1 MKNLAKLRNLKQKPP
16 KPDLNFTIDEDDH
29 LTEDPKPEEV
39 LKKSRLAKIKNIKLT
54 KWHYIITAVVVA
66 AIAVIL
72 VLVLT
77 SKSTVSPPP
86 KKVAKKVAVVAKP
99 VIYYSPLSGLAVTKA
114 QTQLPVT
121 GVMIENSD
129 EARPQS
135 GLSQAGV
142 VFEALAEGGITR
154 FLALFQ
160 EGNPSSIG
168 PIRSARPYF
177 IDWALGFDADYV
189 HVGGS
194 PDALSQIQSDNVKDI
209 NEFYYGNSFTRITT
223 REAPHNVYTSMSTL
237 QSLEQTLGYTSS
249 TFTPFP
255 RKADSPAKI
264 PTATNINFT
273 LSNSDFAV
281 NYTYDKTD
289 NSYLRSEGG
298 ATMVDA
304 NTNLQLEPKVV
315 IAIVVPWTDG
325 ALDSS
330 DAYYTVY
337 SDIGSNDAYIFQDGT
352 VIKGTWTKTT
362 PTSQITFTTSTGQVI
377 DLNRGQTWITAVDED
392 SAVSYSPPAS

>member
-1 MKNLAKLRNLKQKPP
+1 
-16 KPDLNFTIDEDDH
+16 
-29 LTEDPKPEEV
+29 
-39 LKKSRLAKIKNIKLT
+39 
-54 KWHYIITAVVVA
+54 
-66 AIAVIL
+66 
-72 VLVLT
+72 
-77 SKSTVSPPP
+77 
-86 KKVAKKVAVVAKP
+86 
-99 VIYYSPLSGLAVTKA
+99 
-114 QTQLPVT
+114 
-121 GVMIENSD
+121 
-129 EARPQS
+129 
-135 GLSQAGV
+135 
-142 VFEALAEGGITR
+142 
-154 FLALFQ
+154 LALYQ
-160 EGNPSSIG
+160 EGNPTSIG

-209 NEFYYGNSFTRITT
+209 NEFYYGDSFTRITT

-237 QSLEQTLGYTSS
+237 QTLEQTLGYTSS

-255 RKADSPAKI
+255 RKIDNPAKV

-281 NYTYDKTD
+281 NYVYDKTN

-298 ATMVDA
+298 AAMVDA
-304 NTNLQLEPKVV
+304 NKNLQLEPKVV
-315 IAIVVPWTDG
+315 IAMVVPWTDG

-330 DAYYTVY
+330 EAYYTVY

-352 VIKGTWTKTT
+352 VVKGTWTKTT
-362 PTSQITFTTSTGQVI
+362 PTSQITFTSSTGQVI
-377 DLNRGQTWITAVDED
+377 DLNRGQTWITVVNED